1 MSFHAQSDAGTLH
14 LSSTGVLTAQSQSGS
29 SLVVENSGRDPF
41 QAEVDYF
48 VSCCKS
54 RRQPELCPPA
64 HAAQAVKLAL
74 LLSKSRIRSGAPV
87 DCKLETALP
96 VY

>member
-1 MSFHAQSDAGTLH
+1 
-14 LSSTGVLTAQSQSGS
+14 
-29 SLVVENSGRDPF
+29 LVVENSGRDPF